1 MESWAK
7 SMNKKKET
15 KKTTATPTTLL
26 ASTTSLATSS
36 GFVEVKPQ
44 GFAPIERKEE
54 EEERLIIDKDVMMPL
69 PSTSNFKVLAQIRIR
84 HVKIKL
90 NNMFLKLNF
99 VMISVY

>member
-15 KKTTATPTTLL
+15 KKTTATPTTILV
-26 ASTTSLATSS
+26 STTSLAPSS

-44 GFAPIERKEE
+44 GFAPIETKKEE
-54 EEERLIIDKDVMMPL
+54 EERPIIDNDATMPL
-69 PSTSNFKVLAQIRIR
+69 LSTSNFKVLAQIRIR